1 MIRIP
6 IELDRY
12 GLGKE
17 KSILATLV
25 ITNDGSSSNPDI
37 GDYKVYMLGK
47 HGRVIR
53 KGEVKQHRRRSLPV
67 GTLVRKAL
75 EAMNY

>member
-6 IELDRY
+6 IELDRF

-17 KSILATLV
+17 KYILGTLC
-25 ITNDGSSSNPDI
+25 IANDGTSSDPNV
-37 GDYKVYMLGK
+37 GDYRVWMLGK
-47 HGRVIR
+47 NGRVIR
-53 KGEVKQHRRRSLPV
+53 KGEVKRHRRKSLPV